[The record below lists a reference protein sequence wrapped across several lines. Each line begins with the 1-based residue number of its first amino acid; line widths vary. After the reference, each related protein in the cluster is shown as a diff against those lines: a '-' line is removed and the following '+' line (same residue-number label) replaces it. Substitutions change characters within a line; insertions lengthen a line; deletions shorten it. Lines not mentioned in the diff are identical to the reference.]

1 MNRFLTVASS
11 ALIAAGL
18 AILPV
23 ASFAQTGGDAA
34 KTPAQAAPA
43 STSVQ
48 TSAAV
53 KAPVV
58 TQDKVQPT
66 KAASATTAKSDVK
79 PPMAGKTE
87 THAAKATVHHTVA
100 KAPMKDS
107 IGKS

>member
-11 ALIAAGL
+11 TLIATGL

-34 KTPAQAAPA
+34 KTPASAA
-43 STSVQ
+43 VQ
-48 TSAAV
+48 TSTAI

-58 TQDKVQPT
+58 TQDKAQPT
-66 KAASATTAKSDVK
+66 KTAPATTAKSDVK
-79 PPMAGKTE
+79 APMVGKTE
-87 THAAKATVHHTVA
+87 AHAAKAPVHHTAA

-107 IGKS
+107 TSKS